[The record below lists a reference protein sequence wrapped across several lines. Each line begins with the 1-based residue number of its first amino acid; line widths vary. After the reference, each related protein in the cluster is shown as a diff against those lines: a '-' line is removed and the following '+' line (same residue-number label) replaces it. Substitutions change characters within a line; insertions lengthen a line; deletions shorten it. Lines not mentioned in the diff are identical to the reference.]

1 MSLAKTRKHIY
12 EQMILLSKGKVA
24 VDSVA
29 VQIKAANHVIASFET
44 EIKAIQLANELRLN
58 NGDYSATRDSILIDQ

>member
-29 VQIKAANHVIASFET
+29 VQIKAANHVISSFET

-58 NGDYSATRDSILIDQ
+58 NSDYSATRNAILID